1 MKHTLLALLS
11 IALGFSEIIHEQGS
25 LTEFI
30 VGNSSET
37 SYENW
42 LSHVTEGISSPGFND
57 YGPEWLDIQTNGFG
71 NHRVLSENSQTLD
84 YWETIFTYFVI
95 GDTTLVDSLLQDS
108 IQSFFYELVVFQ
120 DTTYGRTFHLLREQL
135 DSSYIDYNNPEI
147 DDDDVIGGFRNGWG
161 LYIISPDAFR
171 EQILIQ
177 VPHPCDDFIAPYVAL
192 DIFLKTDSFGFM
204 IAGAGREV
212 AWSEIGDYSNSK
224 SISDP
229 SRYPHTV
236 FQKFQ
241 DAITEPLVG
250 INPHWPLV
258 FAIHSFDNLTHLNRK
273 SIIMAAGGQNP
284 FTSKPIRDIT
294 DDHLDIV
301 NFTNEYPISIDQ
313 FGNPEPLHVTDYYE
327 VFYDDACVYDN
338 GSDEFPITIATE
350 LKGPSNGVQMLALQS
365 QFSSLSVYEPWVHV
379 ELDEKPML
387 FDELELSDSQVYN
400 NGVYPVGIQNF
411 QMLLEFYD
419 PFVTAVLDYLNNW
432 ETVQDMTEPS
442 RIESISAYNVDN
454 SDQVYLNWSPVFDTN
469 FKSYQIQA
477 DLDTF
482 YNNPF
487 LFDLADYNRLQYMR
501 EDEQF
506 LNGLNNTQE
515 WWLQIRAV
523 DYFSNVGEWSESVTN
538 RLPGHGLPD
547 TLVSFNDNISIS
559 SIIGEDQDIDDFF
572 IDTNQTIP
580 GSSPTLSL
588 FGNTWKSISI
598 EPFSLDSGTTLQ
610 VFAKVDSLSEIQ
622 AIGFS
627 NGIDHIRYA
636 LFGSEILNIEHWIP
650 VYQGVNP
657 IGEWASYRLPI
668 GDDWLAWYDS
678 LSILSEIHFINDH
691 DNTQNTPGNINFS
704 MVRDITPDLPI
715 APKVSFHYEQI
726 ETRNEQESQI
736 VSISFSSTVQDTD
749 SYSFSYF
756 WEFGDGATSQLPNP
770 IHDYI
775 IEDDHNYSVL
785 LVVEDETGQR
795 DWSSEMIEIDQG
807 NTSFPITM
815 NFVGD
820 IMMGRRFEN
829 TDGIIPNQGVEALF
843 EPTIELLGNASDLT
857 IANLE
862 IPLTN
867 QGTPHPTKG
876 VVFRCAPENVSGLL
890 YGGIDV
896 VSLANNHI
904 LDYMEPGMIQT
915 MNILNEAG
923 IVHSGAGLNSYQ
935 AYMPAFKSV
944 KGQTIAFL
952 STSDRTGQYNNY
964 QPFLHAGEN
973 KPGFAY
979 MTPYYIKQQIQSVK
993 NFSNIVVVEMHAGSE
1008 YSLSPG
1014 SDYDYI
1020 EFPERFESLKTNPAS
1035 QIGFTVNPKTG
1046 TEVNDYSWRLDRPQM
1061 WDRAIRHFAI
1071 DEGADLVIVHHPHI
1085 IQGVEVYNNKLIAH
1099 SLGNFIFDLNYPET
1113 YPSMILNVD
1122 VNQNGLAQSTILPLY
1137 IDDYLTKP
1145 ANGELGNYILDYIAM
1160 KSKELHTYVHVD
1172 TDNQIATVVL
1182 DSNSMNEQH
1191 VDYNTYAFE
1200 NKITQIEG
1208 NTFLKWE
1215 PIKIN
1220 SPGSLSEIVSGSPF
1234 ISHYRLG
1241 REKVWMNNFENE
1253 GSSLWNLNSESEILQ
1268 DSVFRRGRMGL
1279 LHKRN
1284 SDSPSNIV
1292 TNLEERLPFRNDL
1305 SHSLHGYIKTLNGKN
1320 VTIEARYF
1328 DSRSGESLFTVSMED
1343 SVNGDNIWKKY
1354 WDEIP
1359 KIENAEFIDIRMNS
1373 DIPDSGQSF
1382 SYFDDVGLIEWDSI
1396 KSVTSFPISII
1407 NPNNYQYIQFF
1418 STETDEEVL
1427 ESAIKNT
1434 IIGHLDPLT
1443 SIPMVVSSSITAP
1456 GYFYFFEN
1464 SKGPVGQREWS
1475 YQSDIFS
1482 EIGSPML
1489 FVDTPGIYQISL
1501 KVTGPFGEENSNII
1515 SIIALEEGSEPYHYG
1530 DVNGDGTITAVD
1542 ALLCANYTL
1551 DLMDFQ
1557 PVEFLAA
1564 DIDGSGSINVFD
1576 VLLIVDLIGQ

>member
-1 MKHTLLALLS
+1 MKHIILALLS
-11 IALGFSEIIHEQGS
+11 VNLIFSEIIYEQGS

-30 VGNSSET
+30 AGNSPET

-42 LSHVTEGISSPGFND
+42 LSHVTEGIASPGFND

-71 NHRVLSENSQTLD
+71 NHRVLTENSPTLH
-84 YWETIFTYFVI
+84 YWETIFNYFVA
-95 GDTTLVDSLLQDS
+95 GDTTYVDSLLQDS
-108 IQSFFYELVVFQ
+108 IQSFFYELVIFQ

-135 DSSYIDYNNPEI
+135 DSSYVDYNNPELES
-147 DDDDVIGGFRNGWG
+147 DDVIGGFQNGWG
-161 LYIISPDAFR
+161 LYIISPDGLR

-177 VPHPCDDFIAPYVAL
+177 VPHPCDDFIAPYIAL
-192 DIFLKTDSFGFM
+192 DLFLKSDSFGFM
-204 IAGAGREV
+204 IAGAGREFS
-212 AWSEIGDYSNSK
+212 WSEIGNYSNSK
-224 SISDP
+224 STSDP

-241 DAITEPLVG
+241 DAITDPLVG
-250 INPHWPLV
+250 VNPHWPLV
-258 FAIHSFDNLTHLNRK
+258 FAIHSFDNLTHQNRK
-273 SIIMAAGGQNP
+273 SIIMAAGGQNS
-284 FTSKPIRDIT
+284 FTTKPIRDIT

-301 NFTNEYPISIDQ
+301 NFTNEYPIDINQ

-338 GSDEFPITIATE
+338 GSDEFPITLATE
-350 LKGPSNGVQMLALQS
+350 LKGPSNGIQMLSIQS
-365 QFSSLSVYEPWVHV
+365 QFNSLSVYEPWVHV

-387 FDELELSDSQVYN
+387 FDELEFSDSQVYN
-400 NGVYPVGIQNF
+400 NGAYPVGIQNF
-411 QMLLEFYD
+411 QMLLEFYE
-419 PFVTAVLDYLNNW
+419 PFINAVLEYLNNW
-432 ETVQDMTEPS
+432 ETVPDTIQPN
-442 RIESISAYNVDN
+442 RIESITAYNVDN
-454 SDQVYLNWSPVFDTN
+454 SDQVYINWPPVFDTN
-469 FKSYQIQA
+469 FKSYQIYA

-482 YNNPF
+482 YNNPII
-487 LFDLADYNRLQYMR
+487 FDYADYNRLQYMR

-506 LNGLNNTQE
+506 LNGLSNTQE
-515 WWLQIRAV
+515 WWLKARAV
-523 DYFSNVGEWSESVTN
+523 DYFNNIGEWSESVTN

-559 SIIGEDQDIDDFF
+559 SIIGEDQDINNFF
-572 IDTNQTIP
+572 IDTNQTFP
-580 GSSPTLSL
+580 GNSPTLSL

-610 VFAKVDSLSEIQ
+610 VFAKIDSLSEIQ

-627 NGIDHIRYA
+627 NGTNHLRYA
-636 LFGSEILNIEHWIP
+636 LFGSEVLNIENWIP

-678 LSILSEIHFINDH
+678 LSILNEIQFINDH
-691 DNTQNTPGNINFS
+691 DNAESEPGNISYS

-715 APKVSFHYEQI
+715 PPKVSIHYEQI

-795 DWSSEMIEIDQG
+795 GWSSETIEIDQG

-820 IMMGRRFEN
+820 IMMGRRFEDS
-829 TDGIIPNQGVEALF
+829 DGIISTQGVEALF
-843 EPTIELLGNASDLT
+843 EPTIDLLGNAADIT
-857 IANLE
+857 VANLE

-867 QGTPHPTKG
+867 QGVPHPTKG
-876 VVFRCAPENVSGLL
+876 IVFRSAPENVSGLI
-890 YGGIDV
+890 YAGIDV

-904 LDYMEPGMIQT
+904 LDYMETGMIQT

-923 IVHSGAGLNSYQ
+923 ILHSGAGLNSYE
-935 AYMPAFKSV
+935 AYSPAFKSV

-973 KPGFAY
+973 KSGFAY

-993 NFSNIVVVEMHAGSE
+993 DFSDIVVAEMHAGSE

-1020 EFPERFESLKTNPAS
+1020 DFPERFENLKTNPAS
-1035 QIGFTVNPKTG
+1035 QTGFTINPKTG
-1046 TEVNDYSWRLDRPQM
+1046 REVDDYSWRLDRPQM
-1061 WDRAIRHFAI
+1061 WDRAIRHFAV

-1085 IQGVEVYNNKLIAH
+1085 IQGVEVYNSKLIAH

-1113 YPSMILNVD
+1113 YPSMILNINF
-1122 VNQNGLAQSTILPLY
+1122 NQNGLVHSTILPLY

-1145 ANGELGNYILDYIAM
+1145 ANGELGNYILDYMAM
-1160 KSKELHTYVHVD
+1160 KSKELDTYVHVD
-1172 TDNQIATVVL
+1172 TDNQIATVIM
-1182 DSNSMNEQH
+1182 DSSNLEEQYIS
-1191 VDYNTYAFE
+1191 YNILSFDK
-1200 NKITQIEG
+1200 KITQING
-1208 NTFLKWE
+1208 DTFFKWE

-1220 SPGSLSEIVSGSPF
+1220 SPGSISEIVSGDPL
-1234 ISHYRLG
+1234 ISHFRVG
-1241 REKVWMNNFENE
+1241 REKIWMNNFESE

-1268 DSVFRRGRMGL
+1268 DSVFRRGSIGL

-1292 TNLEERLPFRNDL
+1292 TNLEDRIPFQNEL
-1305 SHSLHGYIKTLNGKN
+1305 SHSLHGYIKTVNSKN
-1320 VTIEARYF
+1320 VTLEARYF
-1328 DSRSGESLFTVSMED
+1328 DNRSGESLFTASIQD
-1343 SVNGDNIWKKY
+1343 SINGNTNWEKY

-1359 KIENAEFIDIRMNS
+1359 KIESAEFVNIRMNS
-1373 DIPDSGQSF
+1373 DIPDSGESF
-1382 SYFDDVGLIEWDSI
+1382 SFFDDVGLIEWDSI
-1396 KSVTSFPISII
+1396 QSVSSYPISII
-1407 NPNNYQYIQFF
+1407 NPNDYQYIQFF
-1418 STETDEEVL
+1418 STDTNENVI
-1427 ESAIKNT
+1427 ESVVKNT
-1434 IIGHLDPLT
+1434 IIGELGPLT
-1443 SIPMVVSSSITAP
+1443 SLPMTIASTITVP

-1475 YQSDIFS
+1475 FQSNIFS
-1482 EIGSPML
+1482 EISSPKL
-1489 FVDTPGIYQISL
+1489 FVDIPGVYQVSL
-1501 KVTGPFGEENSNII
+1501 KVVGPLGEEDINTI
-1515 SIIALEEGSEPYHYG
+1515 SVIALAEGTQQHGYG

-1542 ALLCANYTL
+1542 VLLAANYTIG
-1551 DLMDFQ
+1551 LMEFE

-1564 DIDGSGSINVFD
+1564 DIDGSGLIDIFD
-1576 VLLIVDLIGQ
+1576 VLQISDLTGL